1 MKAKDTGAADQR
13 EEEQSEMSSE
23 GGFAEQEEEEEEEGT
38 GLSIWSNMKV
48 LDRMNRK
55 DVKPTPAE

>member
-23 GGFAEQEEEEEEEGT
+23 GGFAEQEEEEEEGT